1 MNITINLFQNAWGP
15 SLTRQ
20 NSLTAASH
28 NSGNI
33 TRYNNSP
40 TMMRSC
46 DHARRK
52 PNNLSQD
59 KPMSTAVIV
68 PESPLPKIHEVA
80 TGDNSQEQNSSCSD
94 EHSKTILR
102 QIFSALEPKGYVRG
116 RDDYSLYIFPPKN
129 TYVSSQIIPNH
140 LFYISSI
147 VLGCSANG

>member
-1 MNITINLFQNAWGP
+1 MAAFLKNITINLFQNAWGP

-20 NSLTAASH
+20 NSLTAASQ

-33 TRYNNSP
+33 TRFNNSP

-68 PESPLPKIHEVA
+68 PDSPLPKIHEVN
-80 TGDNSQEQNSSCSD
+80 TTDDNSQEQNSSCSD
-94 EHSKTILR
+94 EHSKTFLR
-102 QIFSALEPKGYVRG
+102 RIFSALEPKGYVKG

-129 TYVSSQIIPNH
+129 TYVGIPN
-140 LFYISSI
+140 
-147 VLGCSANG
+147 N